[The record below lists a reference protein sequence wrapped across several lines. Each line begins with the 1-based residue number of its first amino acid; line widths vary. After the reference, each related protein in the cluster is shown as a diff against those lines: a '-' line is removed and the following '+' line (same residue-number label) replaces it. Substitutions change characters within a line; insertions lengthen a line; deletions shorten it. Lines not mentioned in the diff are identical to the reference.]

1 MKTVLITDRRASEAL
16 FPLFD
21 DDIASVAREDQMA
34 AEIAEIDALIEEAE
48 RGWAAAE
55 QVETFRLSRELTDQV
70 RARRTTRRAAQRAL
84 RSLPVRLDGI
94 TGEAA

>member
-1 MKTVLITDRRASEAL
+1 MKTVLITSHEASEAL

-21 DDIASVAREDQMA
+21 DDIATVAREDQMA

-70 RARRTTRRAAQRAL
+70 RARRTARRAAQRAL
-84 RSLPVRLDGI
+84 RSLPVRLDAV

>member
-1 MKTVLITDRRASEAL
+1 MKTVLITSSEAKEAL

-21 DDIASVAREDQMA
+21 DDIAAEAREDQMA

-55 QVETFRLSRELTDQV
+55 HAEMFRVSRELTDQV
-70 RARRTTRRAAQRAL
+70 RARRTARRATRESL
-84 RSLPVRLDGI
+84 RSLPVRIDVV
-94 TGEAA
+94 TEEAA